1 MNIVYTREGPLTL
14 AALSGRLDTVT
25 STAALADLTAQ
36 VDHPSPRLI
45 LDASLLEY
53 VSSAG
58 LRTLLGLAKKIRAA
72 GGKMAISGMTE
83 GIREIY
89 EISGFHSVIPPYAD
103 VAAAREALSK

>member
-1 MNIVYTREGPLTL
+1 MNIVYTREGSLTF

-25 STAALADLTAQ
+25 SNAALVELIAQ
-36 VDHPSPRLI
+36 VDHPAPRLI
-45 LDASLLEY
+45 LDAGLLEY

-58 LRTLLGLAKKIRAA
+58 LRTLLGVAKKVRAS
-72 GGKMAISGMTE
+72 GGKIAIAGMSE

-103 VAAAREALSK
+103 VAAAKEALLK